1 MQALLASPDLSEGEK
16 IGFAAGLINQ
26 FVDAVNRGDRDEI
39 QAMSVLGIAPARVVS
54 RYCDILEAARPVRVL
69 SMSVVGPVERRHG
82 PRWAPWVVYDR
93 VRIIAVIEC
102 SKGRTSSEVDVWLY
116 DVAGPRSGQ
125 LASRLIK

>member
-1 MQALLASPDLSEGEK
+1 MRVLLASPDPSEGEK
-16 IGFAAGLINQ
+16 IGFAVGLINQ

-54 RYCDILEAARPVRVL
+54 RYCDTLESVRPVRVL

-93 VRIIAVIEC
+93 VRVIAVMEC
-102 SKGRTSSEVDVWLY
+102 SKGQTSSNVDVWVY
-116 DVAGPRSGQ
+116 ASDGGMSGQ